1 LLALAVQQQLAH
13 GLTPLASGSPNNKEN
28 RPMPVISVS
37 RWQITQDEARRIV
50 RDAAS
55 QIRQAGAQSVTL
67 GRITTGQNADQ
78 TVVAVTYENF
88 ETMGRAM
95 QALQNNQQYQQR
107 LNEARQKGQ
116 LLDRTV
122 IEVEEITQS

>member
-1 LLALAVQQQLAH
+1 
-13 GLTPLASGSPNNKEN
+13 
-28 RPMPVISVS
+28 MPVISVS